1 MAGGG
6 IVVSEWIEF
15 DNALYFRAA
24 PVNPATAEVG
34 FNAGIFRL
42 DGATGTPLR
51 ITDEAP
57 GGDPLGFFGPTIV
70 NGRLTYAA
78 QDPTETVA
86 AGQFAFEVYALEA
99 AAVDPIKITVTTLVG
114 SSYPNAPTVVLG
126 NSSYFVAVD
135 KVTGSHQLYKL
146 TVPADLGATT
156 VVKLTSINEIPDHG
170 MVVDDMIVVGDKIFL
185 KTPVYLAANDPS
197 NLGGDNGGLFVY
209 DTASGIT
216 TRLSDDGNPAT
227 PQGFYLPGVIGGVLY
242 WGAFS
247 ESEGPGSW
255 HLDPVGGQLVFQ
267 PNGYLGANSDASAVY
282 ADKIYWNG
290 NSLLDG
296 TGIGQV
302 YAFDP
307 VDGSDVPLTSL
318 NSANGGIVVTNFF
331 EMGGALYIHA
341 QERIPGTGFAA
352 GIFKLDAA
360 NPLGAVRITDESQPG
375 TPQGLFLYFDT
386 GAGLVYDEN
395 DVVTIDVVAND
406 TDHDPSSTAD
416 NFQLVSATIASVV
429 GPQGVSLGQ
438 VGASNIDVSTGK
450 LQFNPGTAFE
460 NLADGQTVTVTF
472 NYTMNDGQGLTSSST
487 ATVVMNGT
495 GVVQPNTLPVANP
508 DTAPGAV
515 EDQTVTIDVVANDTD
530 ADGNALT
537 LQSIGTI
544 TVVGP
549 EGVTLG
555 TLAANA
561 ATIAGNQ
568 LVLNPGM
575 AFDNLN
581 EGQTATVTIAY
592 TISDGFG
599 GNASSTATVTF
610 AGVGVSG
617 FAVDGYISG
626 ARVFADADGDGVWDE
641 GVEAT
646 DITDENGQFEIVGG
660 IGPLVLIGGT
670 DISTGNAFAGLLRAP
685 DGATTITPLTTLVA
699 ALLDAD
705 PLLSTG
711 DANGQVLSALG
722 LNAGLDLANF
732 DPIAAALSS
741 NPADQAAG
749 ADAYAAASRRHRAE
763 ASSCEP
769 RR

>member
-6 IVVSEWIEF
+6 IVVDSWIEF
-15 DNALYFRAA
+15 DGALYFRAA

-34 FNAGIFRL
+34 FKAGIFRL

-290 NSLLDG
+290 NSLVDG

-307 VDGSDVPLTSL
+307 IVESNVPLTSL
-318 NSANGGIVVTNFF
+318 NAANGGIVVDRFF
-331 EMGGALYIHA
+331 EMGGALYVHA

-352 GIFKLDAA
+352 GIFKLDANA
-360 NPLGAVRITDESQPG
+360 LGGAVRITDESVPG
-375 TPQGLFLYFDT
+375 TPQGFFLYFDT
-386 GAGLVYDEN
+386 GPGLVYDEN
-395 DVVTIDVVAND
+395 DTVTIDVLAND

-416 NFQLVSATIASVV
+416 NFILESVSVASVQ
-429 GPQGVSLGQ
+429 GPEGVSLG
-438 VGASNIDVSTGK
+438 
-450 LQFNPGTAFE
+450 
-460 NLADGQTVTVTF
+460 
-472 NYTMNDGQGLTSSST
+472 
-487 ATVVMNGT
+487 
-495 GVVQPNTLPVANP
+495 TL
-508 DTAPGAV
+508 DPGAV
-515 EDQTVTIDVVANDTD
+515 TIVRQQTSVQPRHGLREPCRWP
-530 ADGNALT
+530 DGDRHFQLHDGRR
-537 LQSIGTI
+537 S
-544 TVVGP
+544 GP
-549 EGVTLG
+549 Y
-555 TLAANA
+555 
-561 ATIAGNQ
+561 
-568 LVLNPGM
+568 VL
-575 AFDNLN
+575 
-581 EGQTATVTIAY
+581 
-592 TISDGFG
+592 
-599 GNASSTATVTF
+599 
-610 AGVGVSG
+610 
-617 FAVDGYISG
+617 VDGYCDSHWYG
-626 ARVFADADGDGVWDE
+626 CDG
-641 GVEAT
+641 
-646 DITDENGQFEIVGG
+646 
-660 IGPLVLIGGT
+660 LC
-670 DISTGNAFAGLLRAP
+670 R
-685 DGATTITPLTTLVA
+685 
-699 ALLDAD
+699 
-705 PLLSTG
+705 
-711 DANGQVLSALG
+711 
-722 LNAGLDLANF
+722 
-732 DPIAAALSS
+732 
-741 NPADQAAG
+741 
-749 ADAYAAASRRHRAE
+749 
-763 ASSCEP
+763 
-769 RR
+769 